1 MKNSHRNILI
11 LMILAAAA
19 LSGCAREEE
28 RPHEMPRARPP
39 EGQTTRSEAGD
50 YGKILITGKTPVG
63 EPIKA
68 AVFLYESKDMAKVLA
83 SGTANVPLDVV
94 EGNYFVYIDSD
105 PDITYD
111 DVRIRRGQTTTLE
124 LPGRGRLNIAAKD
137 FEGKPLRITYWVYE
151 KGSWD
156 KGVETCN
163 TNVPVDL
170 PPAEYN
176 IYVNSDPDKK
186 YENVKI
192 DEGKATEFA
201 LGDYGALLVKGL
213 DARGKP
219 LDTSTFFLYSP
230 GGNGIVSSSFV
241 NKQLHVPA
249 GEYDLRISL
258 NPDIDYKGIKI
269 EPGKVFELE
278 VPQWGE
284 LAVKVKDRAGK
295 THYRMVYLYRSKE
308 DKDSVVYF
316 LSDKPKLVPPGDYF
330 VRVDAPLG
338 YEGAWAAKPIKVN
351 AGQITQLDVTIN
363 EAKK

>member
-1 MKNSHRNILI
+1 MPNHYHLVRRKSKMKNSHRNILI
-11 LMILAAAA
+11 LIILAAAA

-50 YGKILITGKTPVG
+50 YGKILITGKPPVG
-63 EPIKA
+63 EPVKA

-83 SGTANVPLDVV
+83 SGTANVPLDAV

-111 DVRIRRGQTTTLE
+111 DIRIRRGETTTLE
-124 LPGRGRLNIAAKD
+124 LPRRGRLNIAAKD

-213 DARGKP
+213 DARGK
-219 LDTSTFFLYSP
+219 LLSTSIYLYSP
-230 GGNGIVSSSFV
+230 GGNDSVSSGFV
-241 NKQLHVPA
+241 NKRLDLPA

-258 NPDIDYKGIKI
+258 NPDIDYKGIRI
-269 EPGKVFELE
+269 GPGKHTPLWSIFTA
-278 VPQWGE
+278 P
-284 LAVKVKDRAGK
+284 
-295 THYRMVYLYRSKE
+295 RMIKIQSSFFFRISQN
-308 DKDSVVYF
+308 SF
-316 LSDKPKLVPPGDYF
+316 LREIIL
-330 VRVDAPLG
+330 
-338 YEGAWAAKPIKVN
+338 
-351 AGQITQLDVTIN
+351 
-363 EAKK
+363 

>member
-11 LMILAAAA
+11 LIILAAAA

-39 EGQTTRSEAGD
+39 DISKAIEIPGVPYPVIPNEFIKEGQTTRSEAGD
-50 YGKILITGKTPVG
+50 YGKILIAGNTPVG
-63 EPIKA
+63 EPVKA

-111 DVRIRRGQTTTLE
+111 DIRIRRGETTTLE
-124 LPGRGRLNIAAKD
+124 LPRRGRLNIAAKD

-192 DEGKATEFA
+192 DEGKIAEFA
-201 LGDYGALLVKGL
+201 LGDYGALFVKGL
-213 DARGKP
+213 DALGKP
-219 LDTSTFFLYSP
+219 MYTP
-230 GGNGIVSSSFV
+230 I
-241 NKQLHVPA
+241 
-249 GEYDLRISL
+249 
-258 NPDIDYKGIKI
+258 
-269 EPGKVFELE
+269 
-278 VPQWGE
+278 
-284 LAVKVKDRAGK
+284 
-295 THYRMVYLYRSKE
+295 YLYFYR
-308 DKDSVVYF
+308 
-316 LSDKPKLVPPGDYF
+316 KL
-330 VRVDAPLG
+330 APLRNLKLKDLSRL
-338 YEGAWAAKPIKVN
+338 YLYPLIIYIRI
-351 AGQITQLDVTIN
+351 QTYS
-363 EAKK
+363 